1 MRQRDG
7 LGEPDG
13 GTVRHTLGEV
23 VFSEGSDADALRA
36 IAAGDRRAFE
46 AFYARHRQPLW
57 SFIRQFV
64 ADAQIAEEVLQ
75 DTLVALWRSAGSFRG
90 EAQVTTWLFA
100 IARRQAYTH
109 LRRRRPVPVDATE
122 GDPVADP
129 EPAPDRVIAARD
141 ELHRVSGW
149 LAELSSELRET
160 LLLALAGDLSYP
172 EIAEV
177 LGVPV
182 GTVKS
187 RVANARRQ
195 LAARIAGEGVTP

>member
-1 MRQRDG
+1 M
-7 LGEPDG
+7 GEPEDG
-13 GTVRHTLGEV
+13 IVRHTLDEV
-23 VFSEGSDADALRA
+23 VFSGGSDADALRA

-46 AFYARHRQPLW
+46 TLYARHRQPLW

-64 ADAQIAEEVLQ
+64 ADAQLAEEVLQ

-90 EAQVTTWLFA
+90 EAQVSTWLFA

-122 GDPVADP
+122 GAPVADP
-129 EPAPDRVIAARD
+129 EPSPDRVVAARD
-141 ELHRVSGW
+141 ELQRVSGW
-149 LAELSSELRET
+149 LGELSTELRET

-177 LGVPV
+177 LGVPL

-195 LAARIAGEGVTP
+195 LAAKIAGEEVAP

>member
-1 MRQRDG
+1 
-7 LGEPDG
+7 
-13 GTVRHTLGEV
+13 
-23 VFSEGSDADALRA
+23 VFSEGSDADAMRA

-46 AFYARHRQPLW
+46 ILYARHRGALW

-64 ADAQIAEEVLQ
+64 ADAQLAEEVLQ

-109 LRRRRPVPVDATE
+109 LRKRRPVPVDAT
-122 GDPVADP
+122 DRDSVADP
-129 EPAPDRVIAARD
+129 EPTPDRVVAARD
-141 ELHRVSGW
+141 ELQRVSGW
-149 LAELSSELRET
+149 LGDLSPELRET

-172 EIAEV
+172 EIADV
-177 LGVPV
+177 LTVPV

-195 LAARIAGEGVTP
+195 LAAKIAGEEVTP

>member
-1 MRQRDG
+1 MVVAS
-7 LGEPDG
+7 GEPDEVI
-13 GTVRHTLGEV
+13 VRHTLGEV
-23 VFSEGSDADALRA
+23 VFSGGSDADALRA

-46 AFYARHRQPLW
+46 TLYARHRQPLW

-64 ADAQIAEEVLQ
+64 ADAQLAEEVLQ
-75 DTLVALWRSAGSFRG
+75 DTLVALWHSAGSFRG
-90 EAQVTTWLFA
+90 EAQVSTWLFA

-109 LRRRRPVPVDATE
+109 LRRRRPVPVDATD
-122 GDPVADP
+122 GDPVMDP
-129 EPAPDRVIAARD
+129 EPPPDRVVAARD
-141 ELHRVSGW
+141 ELQRVSGW
-149 LAELSSELRET
+149 LDELSTELRET

-177 LGVPV
+177 LGVPL

-195 LAARIAGEGVTP
+195 LAAKVAGEEVTP